1 MPHPPKPRVVIQKP
15 AVDIVSL
22 EQTISALKTENG
34 ELKKQVTESQ
44 TVITGLRRDLNGATA
59 RLTDITGM
67 FMSQFAIKR
76 FADDLITCFK
86 KITFREI
93 KDLLPALF

>member
-44 TVITGLRRDLNGATA
+44 TVITGLRRDLDGATA
-59 RLTDITGM
+59 RLTDITGL
-67 FMSQFAIKR
+67 FMSQFAIER
-76 FADDLITCFK
+76 LADDLITCLK
-86 KITFREI
+86 R
-93 KDLLPALF
+93 